1 MSNTERPA
9 YWTGGH
15 AARLRQFLADNPDFI
30 RALKDM
36 RPRVTDTE
44 TIEARAMSASEIKG
58 AEHLIFDSI
67 EGLSLEKRQRVDE
80 KRPSVT

>member
-1 MSNTERPA
+1 MDRPA

-15 AARLRQFLADNPDFI
+15 AAKLRQFLNDNPDFI

-36 RPRVTDTE
+36 RPRVTNTE
-44 TIEARAMSASEIKG
+44 TIEARALSASEIKG

-67 EGLSLEKRQRVDE
+67 EALAHEKKPKVDE
-80 KRPSVT
+80 TRPSVI

>member
-1 MSNTERPA
+1 MSRPD

-15 AARLRQFLADNPDFI
+15 AAKLRQFLNDNPDFL

-44 TIEARAMSASEIKG
+44 TIEARALSASEIKG

-67 EGLSLEKRQRVDE
+67 EALAHERKPKVDE
-80 KRPSVT
+80 TRPSVI